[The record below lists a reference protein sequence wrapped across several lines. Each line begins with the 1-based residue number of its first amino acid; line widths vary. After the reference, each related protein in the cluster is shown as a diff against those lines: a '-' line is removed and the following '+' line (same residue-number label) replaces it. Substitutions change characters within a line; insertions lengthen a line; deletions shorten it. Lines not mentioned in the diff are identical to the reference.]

1 MFGSIFLSVAL
12 CAAESSSI
20 LKREAGRCALAW
32 QRGDCEGIVAY
43 LPPQVVSRSGGRA
56 VVVRDLKDQ
65 FAQAR
70 ALGADRMQA
79 L

>member
-1 MFGSIFLSVAL
+1 MAL